1 MERLTSKEINRRKT
15 REKAKQE
22 KKRKERKE
30 RGRTYGQIIQK
41 N

>member
-1 MERLTSKEINRRKT
+1 LTSKEINRRKT